1 MIRVVVGDLR
11 DQQVDA
17 LVRPVRSDLAPIS
30 GPSRDVVL
38 DAGEELQN
46 RLERMGRL
54 PVGGAVLTPA
64 GVLAASFLIHAVVM
78 SEEEPQ
84 TALSMQR
91 ALRNGLRRA
100 ADWGLATLALPPFGM
115 AMGTGDPE
123 GTARAFVEILF
134 NHLDEGVA
142 PLDLTIVV
150 SSDFESDLFGRL
162 VAEMTRARAAST
174 N

>member
-1 MIRVVVGDLR
+1 MIRVVVGELR

-17 LVRPVRSDLAPIS
+17 LMRPVRADLAPVS

-38 DAGEELQN
+38 DAGEELRE
-46 RLERMGRL
+46 RLGRMGLL

-64 GVLAASFLIHAVVM
+64 GRLAASFLIHAVVM
-78 SEEEPQ
+78 SEDEPQ
-84 TALSMQR
+84 TMLSVQR

-100 ADWGLATLALPPFGM
+100 TDWGLASLALPPFGM
-115 AMGTGDPE
+115 TAGTSDPE
-123 GTARAFVEILF
+123 VSARVLVEILF
-134 NHLDEGVA
+134 NHLDEGLV

-150 SSDFESDLFGRL
+150 SSDYESDLFGRL
-162 VAEMTRARAAST
+162 VGEMARARAAST

>member
-1 MIRVVVGDLR
+1 MIQVVVGDLR

-17 LVRPVRSDLAPIS
+17 VMRPVRADLAPSS
-30 GPSRDVVL
+30 GASRDVVL
-38 DAGEELQN
+38 DAGEELQD
-46 RLERMGRL
+46 RLDRMGPL

-64 GVLAASFLIHAVVM
+64 GTLASSFLIHAVVM
-78 SEEEPQ
+78 SEDEPQ
-84 TALSMQR
+84 TTVQR

-100 ADWGLATLALPPFGM
+100 ADWGLASLAIPPFGM
-115 AMGTGDPE
+115 AVGTGDPE
-123 GTARAFVEILF
+123 VSARAFVEILF